1 MPMDQ
6 LSVLV
11 EHMHSAAERLI
22 AAFAEEQRLAELSCK
37 HPDDSDL
44 FNQWARSR
52 QAIEDL
58 QKSYDDAFACCRGG
72 SRGEDR
78 SEDQEQAA
86 ISKENIA
93 SYSGYANLK

>member
-1 MPMDQ
+1 MDQ

-22 AAFAEEQRLAELSCK
+22 AAFADEHRLAKLWSK

-44 FNQWARSR
+44 FNQWTRSR

-58 QKSYDDAFACCRGG
+58 QKSYEDAVACCCGG
-72 SRGEDR
+72 SSPI
-78 SEDQEQAA
+78 SENAECAA
-86 ISKENIA
+86 ISKGSIV
-93 SYSGYANLK
+93 SQSGCGNLK